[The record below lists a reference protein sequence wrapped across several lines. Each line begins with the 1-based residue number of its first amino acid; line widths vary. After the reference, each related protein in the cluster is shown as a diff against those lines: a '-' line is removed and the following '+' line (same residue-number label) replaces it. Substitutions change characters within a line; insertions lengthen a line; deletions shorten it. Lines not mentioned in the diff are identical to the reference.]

1 MLEQSVLK
9 HFVDDFQPF
18 NWSVVKKMQNNNNL
32 WFVTEVPVLKL
43 GSNRLAPGAV
53 SNRNH
58 YHDSWLNSSDCS
70 LQESHKDTHWFWEQT
85 SDWSGGVGSVLQGPE
100 TWFIPQW
107 LGPEHW
113 RLWTSNL
120 TLLFLVYGTDLNP
133 DLDLDSVWDWDWTP
147 VLLWW
152 LRVSVFSKW
161 GCGPHPGD
169 ARAL

>member
-70 LQESHKDTHWFWEQT
+70 LQESHKDAHIGSENKPVTGQEVLVQFYRAQRPGSFHSDLVQNTEDFGPQT
-85 SDWSGGVGSVLQGPE
+85 
-100 TWFIPQW
+100 
-107 LGPEHW
+107 
-113 RLWTSNL
+113 
-120 TLLFLVYGTDLNP
+120 
-133 DLDLDSVWDWDWTP
+133 
-147 VLLWW
+147 
-152 LRVSVFSKW
+152 
-161 GCGPHPGD
+161 
-169 ARAL
+169 